1 MTEQGKVTCEFHN
14 ALVQSIAAV
23 SDEDGV
29 GIYDLIKILIFEMNQ
44 EILVGYVYF
53 GPSPVFKWVQILLDK
68 EYSHPFMLQS
78 HQKEVRGRKKDLFNK
93 CLLQMTDYMGKSDWN
108 DVSWFEFITYLLFIQ
123 SNTHHRVAP
132 LSKEDW
138 VAAPDK
144 MIYIL

>member
-1 MTEQGKVTCEFHN
+1 MADQGTITAEFHN
-14 ALVQSIAAV
+14 ALVLSISAV
-23 SDEDGV
+23 SDVEGV
-29 GIYDLIKILIFEMNQ
+29 GIYDIIKILIFEMNQ
-44 EILVGYVYF
+44 VIHISEVKF
-53 GPSPVFKWVQILLDK
+53 GPSPVFKWIQLFRDK
-68 EYSHPFMLQS
+68 KYCHPFMLQS

>member
-1 MTEQGKVTCEFHN
+1 MADQGTVTAEFHN
-14 ALVQSIAAV
+14 ALVLSISAV
-23 SDEDGV
+23 SDVEGV
-29 GIYDLIKILIFEMNQ
+29 RIYDIIKILIFEMNQ
-44 EILVGYVYF
+44 VIHISEVKF
-53 GPSPVFKWVQILLDK
+53 GPSPVFKWIQLFRDK
-68 EYSHPFMLQS
+68 KYCHPFMLQS

-93 CLLQMTDYMGKSDWN
+93 CLLQMTGYMDKSDWN
-108 DVSWFEFITYLLFIQ
+108 GVSWFEFITYLLFIQ